1 MRETPDPTLE
11 VFPRCEFPR
20 RQLLD
25 HHYTF
30 EDVLRRYSIGQK
42 NKISYGYL
50 NQVQKHLKGFVKY
63 LKGKGFKSFYLV
75 QENTLIEYREFL
87 WREFVNRRDGALVV
101 RSQVERLRCVVRL
114 FRYLYDEGILKKDPT
129 KNLDWEQ
136 YYKDIV
142 QKSKTLP
149 RQPVENDNLTER
161 DKLKLKF
168 LEYER
173 GRGLSKG
180 TVKKYKKGIEVFYEF
195 LDNKD
200 ISELAQI
207 DQRLLWEYY
216 TYVCNYEGG
225 RGNPASNGYKNHIL
239 GALKQFFG
247 FLVRFDFLL
256 DDPRVN
262 WESFKETRG
271 LSYTYMNQRE
281 INMLLEA
288 PLLSGERLA
297 LRDKAILEMLYSSGL
312 RSNELCCLDV
322 EDIDFEEEMVR
333 VRSPKGG
340 AKYQRVVPVGQIAL
354 KYLRLYVEKERPGI
368 DFAYSSEAL
377 FVSYRGKRLNNNAI
391 LDIVKKHAFQC
402 GLRKRITTHSLR
414 VTCATDMLKNGADI
428 RHVQEQLGHE
438 RLTSTQIYTRINVM
452 ELKKVHSICHP
463 R

>member
-1 MRETPDPTLE
+1 MN
-11 VFPRCEFPR
+11 
-20 RQLLD
+20 
-25 HHYTF
+25 HHYTY
-30 EDVLRRYSIGQK
+30 EDALRRYFIGQK
-42 NKISYGYL
+42 KQVSYGYL
-50 NQVQKHLKGFVKY
+50 VAVQKHLKGFVKY
-63 LKGKGFKSFYLV
+63 LKSKGFKSFYLV
-75 QENTLIEYREFL
+75 IEHTLIDYREFL
-87 WREFVNRRDGALVV
+87 WKEFANRRDGALVV

-114 FRYLYDEGILKKDPT
+114 FSYLYSEGILKDNPT
-129 KNLDWEQ
+129 RNLDWEQ

-149 RQPVENDNLTER
+149 PKPVEKDNLTER
-161 DKLKLKF
+161 DELKLKF
-168 LEYER
+168 LEYEK
-173 GRGLSKG
+173 GRGLSRG

-200 ISELAQI
+200 ISELTQI
-207 DQRLLWEYY
+207 DKRLLWEYY
-216 TYVCNYEGG
+216 TYVCTYEGG

-262 WESFKETRG
+262 WEPFREERG

-288 PLLSGERLA
+288 PLLTQERLR
-297 LRDKAILEMLYSSGL
+297 LRDKAILEMLYATGL

-340 AKYQRVVPVGQIAL
+340 KKYQRVVPVGQIAL

-368 DFAYSSEAL
+368 HLGYNDEAL
-377 FVSYRGKRLNNNAI
+377 FLSYWGKRLNNNAI

-428 RHVQEQLGHE
+428 QHVQQQLGHE
-438 RLTSTQIYTRINVM
+438 RLTSTQIYTRINAI
-452 ELKKVHSICHP
+452 ELKKVHSIYHP